1 MMALWRIHI
10 LFLTGGLI
18 GVLALYGWA
27 SASPSAPSDH
37 SFRFQQHHAQ
47 AHELER
53 HQVMTAARDDNG
65 AEDAPVELNAAAEP
79 VGMEEDA
86 DGWVEGLVTIPDPL
100 EPVNRVF
107 FQFNDKLYFWFL
119 KPVGRGYGY
128 VVPQTARVS
137 IRNFFS
143 NLIMPIRAVSCLLQ
157 GKIKGLGI
165 EVLRFVVNTTAGF
178 AGFQDVAKQHLDLPL
193 QDEDLGQVLAFYGIG
208 PGFYIDLPFLGPSSL
223 RATVGWV
230 GQLYLN
236 PLDYLVKDWW
246 PNIGVRSSDLV
257 NRTSLRI
264 GEYESLK
271 DAALDPYVALRDAYY
286 QYRISQIEK

>member
-1 MMALWRIHI
+1 MARWRIHI
-10 LFLTGGLI
+10 LFLMGGMI
-18 GVLALYGWA
+18 GFLTLCRWA
-27 SASPSAPSDH
+27 SASPPSPYDH
-37 SFRFQQHHAQ
+37 SFQFQEHHAQ

-53 HQVMTAARDDNG
+53 HKVTVASRNDTD
-65 AEDAPVELNAAAEP
+65 AEDAPVELNEAAEP

-86 DGWVEGLVTIPDPL
+86 DGWAEGLVTIPDPL

-107 FQFNDKLYFWFL
+107 FQFNDKLYFWVL
-119 KPVGRGYGY
+119 KPVGQGYGY
-128 VVPQTARVS
+128 VVPQTARVC

-157 GKIKGLGI
+157 GKIEGLGI

-178 AGFQDVAKQHLDLPL
+178 AGFQDVAKQQLDLPL

-236 PLDYLVKDWW
+236 PLDYLVEDWW
-246 PNIGVRSSDLV
+246 SNIGVRSCDLV